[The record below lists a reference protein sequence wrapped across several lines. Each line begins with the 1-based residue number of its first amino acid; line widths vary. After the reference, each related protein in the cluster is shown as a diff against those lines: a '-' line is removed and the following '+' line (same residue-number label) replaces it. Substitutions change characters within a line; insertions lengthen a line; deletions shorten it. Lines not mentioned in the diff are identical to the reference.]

1 MEAEVRGLLY
11 HLNNRWLSRGK
22 RLERVANLR
31 HKVGAF
37 LKEQKYELSERF
49 SDNEWIAMLLFSANF
64 FSHLNQLNTS
74 MQGKDKIFLDVS
86 EDIIAFKN
94 GMEL

>member
-1 MEAEVRGLLY
+1 M
-11 HLNNRWLSRGK
+11 N
-22 RLERVANLR
+22 
-31 HKVGAF
+31 F
-37 LKEQKYELSERF
+37 Q
-49 SDNEWIAMLLFSANF
+49 SDLATTYKWIAMLLFLADF

-94 GMEL
+94 RMEL

>member
-1 MEAEVRGLLY
+1 M
-11 HLNNRWLSRGK
+11 
-22 RLERVANLR
+22 ANLR
-31 HKVGAF
+31 HKVDAF
-37 LKEQKYELSERF
+37 LKKQKYELSERF
-49 SDNEWIAMLLFSANF
+49 SDKEWIAVLLFSADL

-94 GMEL
+94 GMELQPIRIE